1 MMIEA
6 DLFAVCKPALLLSYS
21 VWLFF
26 VIRYACDAAKVFTRD
41 SRLE

>member
-21 VWLFF
+21 LYLFF
-26 VIRYACDAAKVFTRD
+26 VMQYVCDAAKLFTRD